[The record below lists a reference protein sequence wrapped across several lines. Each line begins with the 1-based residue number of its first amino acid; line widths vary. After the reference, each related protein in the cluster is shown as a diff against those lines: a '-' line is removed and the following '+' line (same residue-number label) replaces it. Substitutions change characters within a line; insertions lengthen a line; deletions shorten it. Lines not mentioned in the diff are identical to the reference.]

1 MLTKKS
7 CSSKCLVIKSR
18 HSFINALKIMSALI
32 RSLYNL
38 TPAQRG
44 GVITIGN
51 FDGVH
56 RGHQQLV
63 KHVIEQAKTLH
74 VPSLVVTFEPHPFEF
89 FSQNNV
95 TIPRLTRLREK
106 VTALFGCGVDNILI
120 LPFNQPLA
128 DKPARDFV
136 RDILHHALRPVHI
149 VIGDDFHF
157 GYQRQGNFSL
167 LQNMGMELGF
177 SVEAMPTV
185 LVDGERV
192 SSTRVRKALVEDDQA
207 LVKQLLGHSYSMSG
221 RIRMGDQRG
230 RQWGFP
236 TANLF
241 LHRKLAPVRGVYAV
255 YMHGVADKP
264 WPGVANIGLRPTVDG
279 TRALLE
285 VHLLNFNQ
293 EIYGRYVQVEFC
305 KKLRD
310 EVRFANVDLLKQ
322 QIASDVAEARNYFE
336 KYR

>member
-1 MLTKKS
+1 MKS
-7 CSSKCLVIKSR
+7 
-18 HSFINALKIMSALI
+18 MSTTLI

-38 TPAQRG
+38 TPAQAG
-44 GVITIGN
+44 GVITLGN

-56 RGHQQLV
+56 LGHQQLV
-63 KHVIEQAKTLH
+63 KHVIAKAKRLG
-74 VPSLVVTFEPHPFEF
+74 VPSLVVTFEPHGFEF
-89 FSQNNV
+89 FGKDNV

-106 VTALFGCGVDNILI
+106 VTALSALHVDHILI
-120 LPFNQPLA
+120 LPFNHDLA
-128 DKPARDFV
+128 SKSASNFV
-136 RDILHHALRPVHI
+136 ADIHQALQPVHI

-167 LQNMGMELGF
+167 LQTMGMALGF

-185 LVDGERV
+185 LIEGTRV

-207 LVKQLLGHSYSMSG
+207 LVRRLLGHSYSMLG
-221 RIRMGDQRG
+221 RIRAGDQRG

-241 LHRKLAPVRGVYAV
+241 LHRKLAPVKGVYAV
-255 YMHGVADKP
+255 YMHGIADKP
-264 WPGVANIGLRPTVDG
+264 WPGVANVGQRPTVDG
-279 TRALLE
+279 TRTLLE

-310 EVRFANVDLLKQ
+310 EVRFASVDLLKQ
-322 QIASDVAEARNYFE
+322 QIANDVAQAKHYFE
-336 KYR
+336 EHGVI